1 MEHNDPI
8 LRLEN
13 VHRGFRDGT
22 QALSG
27 VTFTIKRGSFVLLL
41 GANGSGKSVLLR
53 IISGLMAPGEGEVLL
68 EEKPLASHGKEL
80 HRKIGFIF
88 QNPDSQII
96 GQTVEEDTAF
106 GPRNIGLAERE
117 VAARTEAAL
126 ALTGLLSHRRKRPHL
141 LSGGEKRRLAIAGVE
156 AMEPD
161 ILLLDE
167 PFSNLDYPATV
178 EFLRLLVRLHER
190 GKTVILVTHDIQKVA
205 AHAER
210 IILLSEGRI
219 AADGSVETAVRQLE
233 RFGVRAPHHG
243 LSIAEC
249 SWLEPG
255 VKGEAKDA

>member
-1 MEHNDPI
+1 MENRDPI

-13 VHRGFRDGT
+13 VHRSFRDGT
-22 QALSG
+22 EALSG
-27 VTFTIKRGSFVLLL
+27 LSFTVERGSFVLLL

-53 IISGLMAPGEGEVLL
+53 IMSGLMAPVKGEVLL
-68 EEKPLASHGKEL
+68 EGKPLAGHGKEL

-88 QNPDSQII
+88 QNPDSQIV

-106 GPRNIGLAERE
+106 GPRNIGLSEEE
-117 VAARTEAAL
+117 VASRTETAL
-126 ALTGLLSHRRKRPHL
+126 ALTGLLSHRSKRPHL

-178 EFLRLLVRLHER
+178 EFLRLLVQLHEK
-190 GKTVILVTHDIQKVA
+190 GKTIILVSHDIQKVA

-210 IILLSEGRI
+210 IILLSRGRI
-219 AADGSVETAVRQLE
+219 VADGPVETVVNQLE
-233 RFGVRAPHHG
+233 EFGVRAPHHG
-243 LSIAEC
+243 LSISRC
-249 SWLEPG
+249 SWLTPAGAGGTEG
-255 VKGEAKDA
+255 A